1 MQSTTKCQTNQMKSK
16 KSLVLFG
23 SDSNESIE
31 VLRMALPPD
40 YRFNAVHTAKKALKI
55 IRNKPYPDIILL
67 DTGMQGMN
75 SFEICRQLKENELS
89 KDIPVIFIAEKGHI
103 DEETKAFEVGAVDF
117 ISKPINPTISKA
129 RIKIHLKLK
138 QQRDFL
144 VTLAEIDGLTG
155 ISNRRRFDEVLS
167 KDFKNALREQKPIA
181 LLMIDID
188 DFKQFNDHYGHQAG
202 DEALKQ
208 VVRTIN
214 KTLNRPM
221 DHVARYGG
229 EEFVCLL
236 PGTDLEGMKL
246 IAESILEAVRALQ
259 TPHNFSRATNIL
271 THILGGAS
279 IIPEHGHD
287 PKIIVEIADKMLYK
301 AKESGRN
308 CFVYR

>member
-1 MQSTTKCQTNQMKSK
+1 MKSK
-16 KSLVLFG
+16 KSLVLLV
-23 SDSNESIE
+23 SNSSESID
-31 VLRMALPPD
+31 VLRTSLLPS
-40 YRFNAVHTAKKALKI
+40 YNFNAVHNAKEALKI
-55 IRNKPYPDIILL
+55 IANKPYPEIILL
-67 DTGMQGMN
+67 DTSMQGMN
-75 SFEICRQLKENELS
+75 SFEMCRQLKEDEFS
-89 KDIPVIFIAEKGHI
+89 KDIPVIFIAEKGQI
-103 DEETKAFEVGAVDF
+103 DEEKNAFEVGAVDC
-117 ISKPINPTISKA
+117 ISKPINPIISRA
-129 RIKIHLKLK
+129 RIDTHLKLK
-138 QQRDFL
+138 QQRDL
-144 VTLAEIDGLTG
+144 LATLAERDGLTG

-167 KDFKNALREQKPIA
+167 KDYKSALREQKHIA

-188 DFKQFNDHYGHQAG
+188 DFKSFNDHYGHLAG

-208 VVRTIN
+208 VALTIN

-259 TPHNFSRATNIL
+259 IPHNFSRATKIL
-271 THILGGAS
+271 TLSLGGAS

-287 PKIIVEIADKMLYK
+287 PKILVEIADKMLYK
-301 AKESGRN
+301 AKDSGRN

>member
-1 MQSTTKCQTNQMKSK
+1 MKSK
-16 KSLVLFG
+16 KSQVLFV
-23 SDSNESIE
+23 SNSSESIDA
-31 VLRMALPPD
+31 LREALLPG
-40 YRFNAVHTAKKALKI
+40 YRIHVVHNAKEALKI
-55 IRNKPYPDIILL
+55 VGNSPYPELILL
-67 DTGMQGMN
+67 DTSIQGMN
-75 SFEICRQLKENELS
+75 SFELCRQLKEGEFS

-103 DEETKAFEVGAVDF
+103 DEETKAFEVGAVDC
-117 ISKPINPTISKA
+117 ISKPINPIISRV
-129 RIKIHLKLK
+129 RIKTHLKLK
-138 QQRDFL
+138 QQRDL
-144 VTLAEIDGLTG
+144 LATLAERDGLTG

-167 KDFKNALREQKPIA
+167 KDYKNALREQKPIA

-188 DFKQFNDHYGHQAG
+188 DFKAFNDHYGHLAG

-208 VVRTIN
+208 VALTIDR
-214 KTLNRPM
+214 TLNRPM

-236 PGTDLEGMKL
+236 PGTDIEGMKL

-259 TPHNFSRATNIL
+259 IPHKFSRATNIL
-271 THILGGAS
+271 TFSIGGAS

-301 AKESGRN
+301 AKDSGRN